1 MGFWDGW
8 HSRKGSEKKWV
19 RGTAGIVGRDLEN
32 GFVGQLAFVGRDL
45 GQKWVCGT
53 VGIVGR
59 DLKNVFCDGWHCKG
73 CQKKWVGL
81 WDGWHCSEGYQK
93 KWVCETVAV

>member
-59 DLKNVFCDGWHCKG
+59 DLKEM
-73 CQKKWVGL
+73 GL
-81 WDGWHCSEGYQK
+81 WDGWHCREGSQK
-93 KWVCETVAV
+93 CVL